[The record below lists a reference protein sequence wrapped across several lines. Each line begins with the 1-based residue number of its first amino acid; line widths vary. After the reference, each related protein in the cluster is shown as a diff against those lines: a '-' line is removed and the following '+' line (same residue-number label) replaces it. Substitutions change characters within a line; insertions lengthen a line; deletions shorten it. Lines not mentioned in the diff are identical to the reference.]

1 MLIETGKTVIL
12 CTSSIYNFSEVQRFK
27 LVTTTM
33 YNRKFCQHITER
45 KGILIYSLCSLIFIL
60 HITLI
65 GLYQANPEQTVPSKM
80 ALKLHE
86 MEKFPVVFKL
96 CIKPGGFDLDKLN
109 RFGYQTAKHYFSGL
123 SMYNDSVI
131 GWAGHNKD
139 GSVNST
145 AAGHTLVFYNALF
158 TFHLKLYTL
167 EVF

>member
-1 MLIETGKTVIL
+1 
-12 CTSSIYNFSEVQRFK
+12 
-27 LVTTTM
+27 
-33 YNRKFCQHITER
+33 
-45 KGILIYSLCSLIFIL
+45 
-60 HITLI
+60 
-65 GLYQANPEQTVPSKM
+65 M

-139 GSVNST
+139 GTVNST
-145 AAGHTLVFYNALF
+145 ATGHTFVFSNALSI
-158 TFHLKLYTL
+158 LNYILYDCWIFFIVCF
-167 EVF
+167 VFCK